1 MYYNQTRVERLKE
14 FILTTFFGRIPT
26 ALGIEL
32 RNVIYQS
39 LFKRMGNSVY
49 IQEGADFFGASCMEI
64 GKIVHIFKGVSI
76 DARGINNRI
85 FIKDGVVLYQGVN
98 IRALNATD
106 IYIGERTLISNDVC
120 IIGQENIKIGKD
132 CFIGD
137 NSGIFTSHQI
147 FSDINMNTMYNCI
160 NKKGIVIEDDCWLGH
175 GVTVLNG
182 ITIGKGSAIG
192 ANSVV
197 AEDIPP
203 YSDAAGIPA
212 KVIQSRQKRQD
223 EFSDN

>member
-1 MYYNQTRVERLKE
+1 
-14 FILTTFFGRIPT
+14 
-26 ALGIEL
+26 
-32 RNVIYQS
+32 
-39 LFKRMGNSVY
+39 MGNSVY
-49 IQEGADFFGASCMEI
+49 IQEGAEFFGASCIEI

-85 FIKDGVVLYQGVN
+85 YIKDGVVLYQGVN

-120 IIGQENIKIGKD
+120 IIGEGNIKIGKD

-137 NSGIFTSHQI
+137 NSGIFTSHHI
-147 FSDINMNTMYNCI
+147 FSDINMNTMYNCV

-182 ITIGKGSAIG
+182 VTIGKGSVISP
-192 ANSVV
+192 NSVV
-197 AEDIPP
+197 TKDIPP
-203 YSDAAGIPA
+203 YSDVAGIPA
-212 KVIQSRQKRQD
+212 KVIKSRQKYQD
-223 EFSDN
+223 KCSDNSVN